1 MECLL
6 LGFRFIV
13 LSLRLDATLTKRLQE
28 SWITEAVDGVLRHD
42 SRGVLGALAGA
53 QRSLVGIEVLDNKGE
68 TRDNNQMD
76 LKIMSFILDEK

>member
-1 MECLL
+1 MSW
-6 LGFRFIV
+6 G
-13 LSLRLDATLTKRLQE
+13 SLASRRP
-28 SWITEAVDGVLRHD
+28 VDVFKGIKFKT
-42 SRGVLGALAGA
+42 VLGALAGA